1 MKSSFS
7 TYVSYL
13 ASGAVALVTW
23 AACSSQSETD
33 GNSATVAGSTGSGIG
48 SSTTA
53 SGGPAGGSGAG
64 GGTVGGSGGGAGGA
78 NGTAGAGTGGAGVGG
93 AGGGP
98 ANGGANVLQFH
109 RNLSRDG
116 LYVDAAFTK
125 AAAGRIHKD
134 TTFNATIAG
143 ATFAQPLYFEGA
155 AGGKNLV
162 IVATMQNQV
171 YALDAA
177 SGAVVWQKQAGMPAQ
192 GNEFGCGNMATIGI
206 TGTPVIDAA
215 SKTMF
220 FDAANPGPV
229 RKIHA
234 FSLDD
239 GSERP
244 GWPVDVV
251 ASVRSGNI
259 AFDPTIQS
267 QRAAPTLVNGTLYV
281 PYGGIIGDCGNYHGW
296 VAGVPIAAPTQVKA
310 YATVATKSGIW
321 GPGGIASDGTNLF
334 VTTGNAPSG
343 AAFGHQESILR
354 LQAGPAFSTTATD
367 YFTPTNWRALDSGD
381 TDLGGSGPIVVDVP
395 GATPSKLVVA
405 LGKDGIIYLVNRENL
420 GGIVAAAGQQGIAS
434 ATVSSNAIIQAGASY
449 TTAMGTYV
457 VFKGN
462 GSGCPGGTRGDITA
476 VKISATN
483 PPRPTVAWCATQGG
497 PGSPMVTTTDGQA
510 EAVVWGLGTTK
521 LMGFD
526 GDTGAVV
533 FNGGAATDSLTPISN
548 FVTPIA
554 ARGRI
559 FVATNSAV
567 HAFTTQ

>member
-1 MKSSFS
+1 MKISRVR
-7 TYVSYL
+7 TCVSYC
-13 ASGAVALVTW
+13 ATGAIVVVTG
-23 AACSSQSETD
+23 ATCSSQSETG
-33 GNSATVAGSTGSGIG
+33 GNNVPTGA
-48 SSTTA
+48 STTA
-53 SGGPAGGSGAG
+53 GSGSTA
-64 GGTVGGSGGGAGGA
+64 GSGGAAIGAGGA
-78 NGTAGAGTGGAGVGG
+78 TVGTGGATGGAGVGG

-98 ANGGANVLQFH
+98 ASSAANVLQYH

-116 LYVDAAFTK
+116 LYVDPAFTK
-125 AAAGRIHKD
+125 AAAVRIHKD

-155 AGGKNLV
+155 AGGKNLI

-192 GNEFGCGNMATIGI
+192 GSEFGCGNMATIGI

-251 ASVRSGNI
+251 ASVRSGTVTFN
-259 AFDPTIQS
+259 PTIQS

-281 PYGGIIGDCGNYHGW
+281 PYGGIIGDCGAYRGW
-296 VAGVPIAAPTQVKA
+296 VAGFPIATPTQVQA
-310 YATVATKSGIW
+310 FATGATKSGIW

-334 VTTGNAPSG
+334 VTTGNAPGG
-343 AAFGHQESILR
+343 AAFGQQESILR
-354 LQAGPAFSTTATD
+354 LQAGPTFSATAPNF
-367 YFTPTNWRALDSGD
+367 FTPANWQALDTAD
-381 TDLGGSGPIVVDVP
+381 DDLGGSGPILVDVP

-405 LGKDGIIYLVNRENL
+405 LGKNGIIYLVDRENL
-420 GGIVAAAGQQGIAS
+420 GGIAAAGAQQGVAS
-434 ATVSSNAIIQAGASY
+434 ATVASNAIIQAAATY

-457 VFKGN
+457 VLKGN
-462 GSGCPGGTRGDITA
+462 GSGCPGGTRGDLTA
-476 VKISATN
+476 VRISATS

-497 PGSPMVTTTDGQA
+497 AGSPIVTTTDGQA
-510 EAVVWGLGTTK
+510 EAVVWGLGTR

-526 GDTGAVV
+526 GDTGAVI
-533 FNGGAATDSLTPISN
+533 FNGGAATDALTAISN

-559 FVATNSAV
+559 FVATNTAV
-567 HAFTTQ
+567 HAFTMQ